1 MRGRARRPRRRRV
14 RHQGPG
20 RRREVRG
27 AGFGAARGRR
37 PRRAVPR
44 DGGQGAFAAGGV
56 RSAGRRGRRAGRAG
70 ARTRVRQGGEAPD
83 ESARPGGSARAAEPD
98 LARGVSQPGQPAVPR
113 GRERRGPR
121 DVQGDQ
127 QDLGPRRWRSERVPK
142 ARRARARERRER
154 ALRVRRVPGGHQAV
168 PHGARPRL
176 RRRQG
181 DARQDHAQR
190 RVRLR
195 AHGAVHGRGVHFRG
209 RRGFKRRRCGELERR
224 RRKTTIAGCR
234 DAVQPGGVPLRDRR
248 RGKDGAA
255 FLALLSLRAYESDEE
270 DEERAAIDA
279 AVSENAL
286 VALRETAE
294 TGDAL
299 RAELRERRRA
309 ARTSS
314 CARRVWWGP
323 RSPPPPSSGTRCWR
337 TRCARRG
344 TPRSRTSW
352 RWPRRWGTCA

>member
-1 MRGRARRPRRRRV
+1 MPNQAKV
-14 RHQGPG
+14 RQ
-20 RRREVRG
+20 RS
-27 AGFGAARGRR
+27 
-37 PRRAVPR
+37 
-44 DGGQGAFAAGGV
+44 AGGV

-83 ESARPGGSARAAEPD
+83 ESARPGGSARAAEPRPRV
-98 LARGVSQPGQPAVPR
+98 RGVSQPGQPAVPR
-113 GRERRGPR
+113 GASAEALETYKEISKTSARG
-121 DVQGDQ
+121 DGAQNAF
-127 QDLGPRRWRSERVPK
+127 PK
-142 ARRARARERRER
+142 HAA
-154 ALRVRRVPGGHQAV
+154 RVRVNAGNVHYASGEFPAAIKQYRM
-168 PHGARPRL
+168 GARPRL

-195 AHGAVHGRGVHFRG
+195 AHGAVHGRGVHLRG

-224 RRKTTIAGCR
+224 RRKRRSPDVVTLFNLVVCHYATG
-234 DAVQPGGVPLRDRR
+234 DAEKMRR
-248 RGKDGAA
+248 A

-309 ARTSS
+309 ARGTSS